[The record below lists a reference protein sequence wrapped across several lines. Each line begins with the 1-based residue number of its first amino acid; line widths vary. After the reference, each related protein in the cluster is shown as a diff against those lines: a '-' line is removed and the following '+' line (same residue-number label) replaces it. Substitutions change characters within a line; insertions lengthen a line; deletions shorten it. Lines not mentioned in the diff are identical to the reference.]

1 MIGAAFRV
9 MALTLLR
16 DRAALVMAFVL
27 PTVIFAIFAAI
38 FSGAVRRPH
47 PHPSGT
53 GGSGGDARHRAPRLG
68 ARGRHELARHAAA
81 RRPRRRNGGGARGR
95 GRRGAGAARRPRGG
109 TLGRIRAG
117 PPGCAGREPRQGA
130 RHPDRAGPAPAGA
143 QRGPARRG
151 ALPHRRGRGAHRKIG
166 PDERA
171 FLDEAFAEQR
181 ARKEPFSFSALVER
195 QSTAAAVGNARVSYY
210 AGAIAAVFLLFAA
223 MQGALSLVEERES
236 GLADRLSAGPGGLG
250 VIVVGKFLFLTLQGV
265 VQAGLIFG
273 AAALLHGVTIG
284 PHWPAFLLT
293 CGLVSAMAAGLA
305 LAACAGRGD
314 APAGASLRHLRR
326 PAALGGRRQHGAP
339 LPDAALAPAGRW
351 FTPNAWA
358 IEAFQ
363 GALGEGSAVRPGACW
378 RRWRSPASARPSPSW
393 PGGPHEPLP
402 PLPHAT
408 DRRVDAGLSPR
419 QLEPGGTPPG
429 RSAGA

>member
-38 FSGAVRRPH
+38 FSGAVGDRIRIHLGLADLAGTPATARLVSALAADTSLRVTRL
-47 PHPSGT
+47 PADLAAATEAVRAGEVDVALVLRGDLAAAPSGA
-53 GGSGGDARHRAPRLG
+53 SAPDHPVVLVENPAKALATPIALG
-68 ARGRHELARHAAA
+68 QL
-81 RRPRRRNGGGARGR
+81 
-95 GRRGAGAARRPRGG
+95 
-109 TLGRIRAG
+109 
-117 PPGCAGREPRQGA
+117 
-130 RHPDRAGPAPAGA
+130 
-143 QRGPARRG
+143 QRVLNE
-151 ALPHRRGRGAHRKIG
+151 ALPDVVLSRIVADVERTGKIG

-181 ARKEPFSFSALVER
+181 AKKEPFSFSALVER
-195 QSTAAAVGNARVSYY
+195 QSTATAVGNARVSYY

-305 LAACAGRGD
+305 LAACAAAATRQQAHLFATFGVLLLSAVGGSMVPRFLM
-314 APAGASLRHLRR
+314 PPWLQQAG
-326 PAALGGRRQHGAP
+326 
-339 LPDAALAPAGRW
+339 W

-363 GALGEGSAVRPGACW
+363 GALGEGSAV
-378 RRWRSPASARPSPSW
+378 PAWGVLAA
-393 PGGPHEPLP
+393 LA
-402 PLPHAT
+402 L
-408 DRRVDAGLSPR
+408 AGL
-419 QLEPGGTPPG
+419 
-429 RSAGA
+429 GAALALVARRPA

>member
-38 FSGAVRRPH
+38 FSGAVGDRIRIHLGLADLAGTPATARLVSALAADTSLRVTRL
-47 PHPSGT
+47 PADLAAATEAVRAGEVDVALVLRGDLAAAPSGA
-53 GGSGGDARHRAPRLG
+53 SAPDHPVVLVENPAKALATPIALG
-68 ARGRHELARHAAA
+68 QL
-81 RRPRRRNGGGARGR
+81 
-95 GRRGAGAARRPRGG
+95 
-109 TLGRIRAG
+109 
-117 PPGCAGREPRQGA
+117 
-130 RHPDRAGPAPAGA
+130 
-143 QRGPARRG
+143 QRVLNE
-151 ALPHRRGRGAHRKIG
+151 ALPDVVLSRIVADVERTGKIG

-181 ARKEPFSFSALVER
+181 AKKEPFSFSALVER

-305 LAACAGRGD
+305 LAACAAAATRQQAHLFATFGVLLLSAVGGSMVPRFLM
-314 APAGASLRHLRR
+314 PPWLQQAG
-326 PAALGGRRQHGAP
+326 
-339 LPDAALAPAGRW
+339 W

-363 GALGEGSAVRPGACW
+363 GALGEGSAV
-378 RRWRSPASARPSPSW
+378 PAWGVLAA
-393 PGGPHEPLP
+393 LA
-402 PLPHAT
+402 L
-408 DRRVDAGLSPR
+408 AGL
-419 QLEPGGTPPG
+419 
-429 RSAGA
+429 GAALALVARRPA